1 MSASK
6 SREDL
11 HQLLVDILGSNNV
24 YFQPPES
31 FKLKYPCIVYERSDI
46 RTYKADGIK
55 YTVQKRYTVTY
66 ISEDPDSEIPDVLI
80 QLPYCS
86 FDRHFKSGNMNHD
99 VFDLYY

>member
-1 MSASK
+1 MSK
-6 SREDL
+6 SRVDL
-11 HQLLVDILGSNNV
+11 QYLLEDILGSRYV

-31 FKLKYPCIVYERSDI
+31 IKLKYPCIVYERSDI
-46 RTYKADGIK
+46 RTVKADNLK

-66 ISEDPDSEIPDVLI
+66 ISEDPDSDVPDKLI

-86 FDRHFKSGNMNHD
+86 FDRHFISGNMNHD

>member
-1 MSASK
+1 MSK
-6 SREDL
+6 SRVDL
-11 HQLLVDILGSNNV
+11 QYLLEGILGSRYV

-31 FKLKYPCIVYERSDI
+31 VKLKYPCIVYERSDI
-46 RTYKADGIK
+46 RTVKADNLK

-66 ISEDPDSEIPDVLI
+66 ISEDPDSDVPDKLI